1 MYGVY
6 IAIQVIGII
15 LLGIAEC
22 ILLRVEPSKEQK
34 LMQYFTCAS
43 LLHNVA
49 YLFELMAQTKEEAIL
64 ATKIEYLG
72 AIWISLCYCGFIYSY
87 CYEKAPE
94 KLFRVLFAV
103 NLFVLVA
110 IFTGD
115 MHPYYWQKTEWVTG
129 QGAHPYLRMTYGPI
143 YWIFLVISCM
153 LPYSLAVYTV
163 VRAAIIKAG
172 RIVGRKYGVFILLMI
187 FPMFALAAYILKYT
201 LVYDFTPVTMGIEL
215 SLVVILVW
223 SRKNYDFAQLA
234 ADLVLRSMGD
244 GVITLNEKKQIVSY
258 NEAAAEIFTELS
270 FQTVGDSIEDMED
283 FPENILSSEEK
294 LQFSLN
300 NRYYESHTRKI
311 VGKNGKHQGYVIMVL
326 DETEERKYIEEIK
339 QVREQ
344 AERANA
350 AKSEFLAN
358 MSHEIR
364 TPMNAIVGLSDII
377 MEESRG
383 RKVYGYACD
392 IKSASQNLLAIIND
406 ILDLSKVEAGKMEL
420 VPVDYYVKRLVGEV
434 MNIMDIAA
442 SQHGLLLKC
451 EYDTSIPSVYQGD
464 EGRIKQI
471 LINLLNNAVK
481 FTKEGYVRLSV
492 RGCPSGEPGVEN
504 LIFSVED
511 TGCGIRQED
520 LERIFQVF
528 SQVDSKKQK
537 GVEGTGL
544 GLSITKRFVQL
555 MKGSIEVESVYG
567 KGSVFTVTLPQKIV
581 DSRTLAEVDEHQ
593 VTKPQEETETF
604 VVRNYKVLV
613 VDDNLINRKVAVG
626 FLKNYGFELSEAAS
640 GPEAIEMV
648 KKTKFNLIFM
658 DHMMP
663 EMDGVEAVKHIRQ
676 ECGVNG
682 RTPVIIALTA
692 NAMNGVR
699 EIFLKNGFQDFIAKP
714 LDRGRLNKV
723 LSDWIPNAYKS
734 VKKTDNGEAERL
746 VHIEYE
752 DIRIPGIDVEEARK
766 HHSGDAKD
774 FLELL
779 QLYCMDGKRKRKQLE
794 ELATREDYHSYLIEV
809 HGLKSASANVGA
821 IELANQAREQEEAA
835 ARGDRAFI
843 QMHSEELFSCY
854 GRLLED
860 INAFLRKRSNVEV
873 GEESDAV
880 LCIDQKAVTGQIK
893 EALELLENFRSK
905 ECAVKIDGLLR
916 YRLDPSTES
925 RLRNIREQLKMY
937 EDDRAEELLH
947 QLIEWLEKED

>member
-22 ILLRVEPSKEQK
+22 ILLRVEPSREQK

-49 YLFELMAQTKEEAIL
+49 YLFELLAQTKEEAVL

-87 CYEKAPE
+87 CYEKVSE
-94 KLFRVLFAV
+94 KLFQVLFTI
-103 NLFVLVA
+103 NVLVLAA

-115 MHPYYWQKTEWVTG
+115 MHTLYWQKIEWVTDR
-129 QGAHPYLRMTYGPI
+129 GAHSYLRMTYGPI
-143 YWIFLVISCM
+143 YWVFLLISCM

-163 VRAAIIKAG
+163 VRAAILKAG
-172 RIVGRKYGVFILLMI
+172 RIAGRRYGVFIPLMI
-187 FPMFALAAYILKYT
+187 FPMLALAAYVMKYT
-201 LVYDFTPVTMGIEL
+201 LVYDFTPITMGIEL

-234 ADLVLRSMGD
+234 ADLVLRSMDD

-258 NEAAAEIFTELS
+258 NQAAAEIFTELS

-283 FPENILSSEEK
+283 FPENVLSSEEK

-311 VGKNGKHQGYVIMVL
+311 VGKNGKHQGYVILVL

-383 RKVYGYACD
+383 RNVYGYACD

-481 FTKEGYVRLSV
+481 FTKEGYVKLSV
-492 RGCPSGEPGVEN
+492 KGSPSGEPGVEK
-504 LIFSVED
+504 LIFRVED
-511 TGCGIRQED
+511 TGCGIKQED

-581 DSRTLAEVDEHQ
+581 NSRTLAEVDELS
-593 VTKPQEETETF
+593 VTKESEEAETF
-604 VVRNYKVLV
+604 VVNNYRVLV

-640 GPEAIEMV
+640 GLEAIELV
-648 KKTKFNLIFM
+648 KRTKFNLIFM

-699 EIFLKNGFQDFIAKP
+699 ESFLRNGFQDFIAKP
-714 LDRGRLNKV
+714 LDRKQLNKV

-734 VKKTDNGEAERL
+734 MKRTDSGEAESL

-766 HHSGDAKD
+766 HHSGNASDL
-774 FLELL
+774 LELL
-779 QLYCMDGKRKRKQLE
+779 QLYYMDGKRKRKQLE
-794 ELATREDYHSYLIEV
+794 ELATREDYHAYRIEV

-860 INAFLRKRSNVEV
+860 INTFLRKHTMAEAG
-873 GEESDAV
+873 GESEAV
-880 LCIDQKAVTGQIK
+880 LCIDQKSVVKQIN

-905 ECAVKIDGLLR
+905 ECAAKLDGLLR
-916 YRLDPSTES
+916 YQLDPVTES

-937 EDDRAEELLH
+937 EDDRAEELLR
-947 QLIEWLEKED
+947 QLIDWLEKED